1 MVKDSGPM
9 TGEHIAEHLGVSR
22 AALRPDLAILIM
34 SGVLDARP
42 KVGYY
47 YTGKGAFSML
57 TEEMS
62 RYKVR
67 DIQSVPVV
75 VTATASAYDTIV
87 TMFLEDVGTVFVVE
101 PGGVLRGVVSR
112 KDLLKVAMGNRDLQ
126 KVPVK
131 VLMTGMAKMLMT
143 DPEESVLTA
152 AKKLVDGEID
162 GLPVVRSI
170 GSGDEKTYEVVGRLT
185 KTNITRLLVEMG
197 QGKRR

>member
-1 MVKDSGPM
+1 M
-9 TGEHIAEHLGVSR
+9 TGEQIAERLGVSR

-47 YTGKGAFSML
+47 YTGKGAFSMIS
-57 TEEMS
+57 EEIG

-67 DIQSVPVV
+67 DVQSVPVV
-75 VTATASAYDTIV
+75 VLATASAYDTIV

-101 PGGVLRGVVSR
+101 PGGILKGVVSR
-112 KDLLKVAMGNRDLQ
+112 KDLLKVAMGSRDLQ
-126 KVPVK
+126 KIPVK
-131 VLMTGMAKMLMT
+131 VLMTGMSKMIMT
-143 DPEESVLTA
+143 DPEEPVLAA

-162 GLPVVRSI
+162 GLPVVRPV
-170 GSGDEKTYEVVGRLT
+170 GAETEKAFEVVGRLT
-185 KTNITRLLVEMG
+185 KTNITRLFVEMG